1 MSQASR
7 MCCRFPAITWRWS
20 PASCSSRSAPSF
32 ALVPAFA
39 NRYPIKKWAA
49 LAALGMAAFY
59 LLLSGAEVATQR
71 AFIMTAIVL
80 IGVMFDRPALTLR
93 TIAVAALAVMLISPE
108 AVVHP
113 SFQMSFAA
121 TLALVAAYERG
132 LPWFSAV
139 PETSLGCTCRIV
151 GRARAVGTG
160 VASLVAGL
168 ATTLFAAY
176 HFHRLAPYGVLAN
189 LLAMPIV
196 SGWVMPAGLL
206 ALVAIPFGFDGL
218 LWRLMG
224 EGIGWMIAVATFVAS
239 LPGAVGRIPAFG
251 IGAGARRHRGLDPA
265 LPAALTAALVGNAL
279 LVLTVFLGAADA
291 IAGRAGLFRWPDRG
305 CARRRWP
312 FARDQNRQRRF
323 RRPGLACGRWRCADG
338 TRSGAC
344 LRAPAATSLAVSP
357 VSPDGKLVALSLT
370 AEALAEDCSRAA
382 IVVTARNA
390 LAGCAASAIDREV
403 WGRAGAIS
411 LKWNG
416 KSFDR
421 EAANPPGHLRP
432 WTRSREP
439 AQRPETAAAPVRPA
453 PRDATPRLDDIE
465 PGDQ

>member
-1 MSQASR
+1 
-7 MCCRFPAITWRWS
+7 
-20 PASCSSRSAPSF
+20 
-32 ALVPAFA
+32 
-39 NRYPIKKWAA
+39 
-49 LAALGMAAFY
+49 
-59 LLLSGAEVATQR
+59 
-71 AFIMTAIVL
+71 
-80 IGVMFDRPALTLR
+80 
-93 TIAVAALAVMLISPE
+93 
-108 AVVHP
+108 
-113 SFQMSFAA
+113 
-121 TLALVAAYERG
+121 

-139 PETSLGCTCRIV
+139 PETSLGARVTLWGGRELV
-151 GRARAVGTG
+151 GLVL
-160 VASLVAGL
+160 ASLVAGL

-218 LWRLMG
+218 LWWLMG

-251 IGAGARRHRGLDPA
+251 IGAVLAGTAGLIVICLLRSP
-265 LPAALTAALVGNAL
+265 LRWSGIAL
-279 LVLTVFLGAADA
+279 LVLTVFLALRTQLPDVLVASDGRIAAVRGADGRLRVIRTGSDDFAVRDWLAAD
-291 IAGRAGLFRWPDRG
+291 GD
-305 CARRRWP
+305 ART
-312 FARDQNRQRRF
+312 ARD
-323 RRPGLACGRWRCADG
+323 PALSEG
-338 TRSGAC
+338 TRCDELGCIA
-344 LRAPAATSLAVSP
+344 RLA
-357 VSPDGKLVALSLT
+357 DGKLVALSLT
-370 AEALAEDCSRAA
+370 TDALAEDCSRAA
-382 IVVTARNA
+382 IVITARNA
-390 LAGCAASAIDREV
+390 LAGCAASAIDRDV

-432 WTRSREP
+432 WTRSREL

-453 PRDATPRLDDIE
+453 PRDATPRLEDID